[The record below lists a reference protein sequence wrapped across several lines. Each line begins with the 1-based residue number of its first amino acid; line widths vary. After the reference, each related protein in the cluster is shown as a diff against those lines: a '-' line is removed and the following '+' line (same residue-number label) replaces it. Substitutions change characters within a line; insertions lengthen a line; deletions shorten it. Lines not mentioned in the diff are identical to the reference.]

1 MARLYFYIGI
11 PNGAIEQMASLSWVQ
26 SVQQN
31 AVGTLTKITI
41 EHNGHSLDLLAD
53 IQKENISIPSRL
65 SVATNQ
71 NWDLYLV
78 FPEQN
83 IDVTIGTKLY
93 RLLARYSN
101 TFPKRM
107 LGPVTA
113 KQLRNRFSN
122 LANEIL
128 NDKDGGTDRCGHV
141 ILGDDP
147 EAMAKAVYEPTNN
160 DVLNDNEVDE
170 STIFT

>member
-1 MARLYFYIGI
+1 MARLYFFIGI
-11 PNGAIEQMASLSWVQ
+11 PNGSIQQMANLAWVS
-26 SVQQN
+26 SVSQN

-41 EHNGHSLDLLAD
+41 ERNGHSLDLLAD

-65 SVATNQ
+65 SVAPNQ
-71 NWDLYLV
+71 NWDIYLV

-83 IDVTIGTKLY
+83 IDIAIGTQLY
-93 RLLARYSN
+93 RLLARYST

-113 KQLRNRFSN
+113 KQLRNNFPN

-128 NDKDGGTDRCGHV
+128 LNDGVDRCSHV

-147 EAMAKAVYEPTNN
+147 EAMARAVYEPSSN
-160 DVLNDNEVDE
+160 DILNDNEVDE

>member
-1 MARLYFYIGI
+1 MARLYFFIGI
-11 PNGAIEQMASLSWVQ
+11 PNGNIEQMANLAWVQ
-26 SVQQN
+26 SVQRN

-41 EHNGHSLDLLAD
+41 ERNGHSLDQLAAL
-53 IQKENISIPSRL
+53 QKENISIPSRL
-65 SVATNQ
+65 SVAPSQT
-71 NWDLYLV
+71 WDLYLV

-83 IDVTIGTKLY
+83 IDITIGTKLY
-93 RLLARYSN
+93 RLLARYS
-101 TFPKRM
+101 TTYPKRM

-113 KQLRNRFSN
+113 KQLRTNFPN

-128 NDKDGGTDRCGHV
+128 NDKDSGIDRCAHV

-147 EAMAKAVYEPTNN
+147 EAMAKAVYEPSSN
-160 DVLNDNEVDE
+160 DILNDNEVDE